1 MTPKACC
8 WCWEGG
14 LSRAEWPCFLMP
26 ASNPNPWPEE
36 RAPPSNPSTGELR
49 AGPPRVKEWAPPNL
63 PEVELEE
70 RVPDVVV
77 SSPGQEHAAAGV
89 LGCCS
94 SARWAGGDAAH
105 SLVAAWP
112 VVWPGLSGL
121 GTAQVDEDAPEQC
134 SATFFSW
141 ALPFAGTLVLA
152 RTAVAVGCAGVGVDG
167 EGRMEQLEL
176 GGWPVRRGVAS
187 EAARIARMVKPRFLI

>member
-1 MTPKACC
+1 M
-8 WCWEGG
+8 
-14 LSRAEWPCFLMP
+14 
-26 ASNPNPWPEE
+26 
-36 RAPPSNPSTGELR
+36 
-49 AGPPRVKEWAPPNL
+49 
-63 PEVELEE
+63 
-70 RVPDVVV
+70 PDVVV

-94 SARWAGGDAAH
+94 SARWAGGDAAQ

-112 VVWPGLSGL
+112 VVRPGLSGL
-121 GTAQVDEDAPEQC
+121 GTVQVDEDAPEQC

-167 EGRMEQLEL
+167 EGCMKQLGLAEWL
-176 GGWPVRRGVAS
+176 VRPVEAWA
-187 EAARIARMVKPRFLI
+187 AARIAAQW